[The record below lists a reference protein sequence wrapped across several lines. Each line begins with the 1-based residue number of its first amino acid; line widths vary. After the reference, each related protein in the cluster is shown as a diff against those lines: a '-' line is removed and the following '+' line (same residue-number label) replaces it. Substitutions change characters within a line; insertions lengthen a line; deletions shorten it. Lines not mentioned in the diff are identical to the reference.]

1 MENDALAAGV
11 SRIGGLFGTADIRI
25 LICYIISSIG
35 EPVPGRL
42 LADILHYEGI
52 ANCFEVNDSIAALL
66 KNGQLSLVDECDDTY
81 IATESGKSI
90 AETLKTSLAI
100 SVRDR
105 AYTAALKWSR
115 ALRMQRKTTLKFQRK
130 TAEHL

>member
-52 ANCFEVNDSIAALL
+52 SNCFEVNDSIAALL

-90 AETLKTSLAI
+90 A
-100 SVRDR
+100 
-105 AYTAALKWSR
+105 
-115 ALRMQRKTTLKFQRK
+115 
-130 TAEHL
+130 